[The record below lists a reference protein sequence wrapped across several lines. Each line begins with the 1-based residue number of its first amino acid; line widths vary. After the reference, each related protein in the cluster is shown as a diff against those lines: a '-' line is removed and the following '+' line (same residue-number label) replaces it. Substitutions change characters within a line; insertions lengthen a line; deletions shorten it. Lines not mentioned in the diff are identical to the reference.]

1 MGVTLAKSLGGLAV
15 NRIYCTVAVYSLGVF
30 VGTAYGAEPV
40 KPADSYEVISD
51 KNVNAGQLREVWVRI
66 EKPISEIALRKIA
79 ARVKATDRKGHPK
92 TSIAFLLPAMEVNKG
107 AWARAVFRPK
117 LEVTIFGASVEEHD
131 ALLNQKEPG
140 GNSVGTWLRV
150 LPGGSTHTITI
161 SKSDD
166 GTLTATYSY
175 PDGASWTKG
184 VVEIERGRK
193 YRKSEAQFGE
203 FQVIDAEG
211 NLELWDEQGRIETL
225 KRVRK

>member
-1 MGVTLAKSLGGLAV
+1 V
-15 NRIYCTVAVYSLGVF
+15 NRIHCIVAVCTLGVF
-30 VGTAYGAEPV
+30 AGAAYGAEPG

-51 KNVNAGQLREVWVRI
+51 KSVNAGQLREVWVRI

-107 AWARAVFRPK
+107 SWARAVFRPK

-131 ALLNQKEPG
+131 ALLKQKEPG

-150 LPGGSTHTITI
+150 LPGGPTHTITI
-161 SKSDD
+161 SESDD

-175 PDGASWTKG
+175 PDGASRAEE
-184 VVEIERGRK
+184 VVEIDRGRK
-193 YRKSEAQFGE
+193 YRKAKAQFGE
-203 FQVIDAEG
+203 FQVINAEG
-211 NLELWDEQGRIETL
+211 DLELWDEQGRIETL
-225 KRVRK
+225 KRVRE

>member
-1 MGVTLAKSLGGLAV
+1 MNRIRCIVAVCSLGIFAGA
-15 NRIYCTVAVYSLGVF
+15 
-30 VGTAYGAEPV
+30 AYGAEPG
-40 KPADSYEVISD
+40 KRGDAYEVISD
-51 KNVNAGQLREVWVRI
+51 NSVNAGQLREVWVRI

-107 AWARAVFRPK
+107 SWARAVFRPK
-117 LEVTIFGASVEEHD
+117 LEVTIFGATVEEHD
-131 ALLNQKEPG
+131 ALLNRKEPG

-175 PDGASWTKG
+175 PDGASRAEE
-184 VVEIERGRK
+184 VVEIDRGRK
-193 YRKSEAQFGE
+193 YRKAKSQFGE
-203 FQVIDAEG
+203 FQVINAEG
-211 NLELWDEQGRIETL
+211 DLELWDEQGRIETL
-225 KRVRK
+225 KKVDR